1 MEKIVGNSRK
11 QSPFNSFRL
20 GWIQSAQ
27 TVISTSPA
35 GLLES
40 RQPWSNREENKN
52 EMSFRFQ
59 RRIRLATGLHLNVS
73 KSGVGFSAGPRG
85 FHVGVDSRRRLDSR
99 RRPYVSAGI
108 PGTGLSWREY
118 PDQQRPEGVKDRGGC
133 GLLILLA
140 VILWIIASVITSLV
154 GIKVEAKQ
162 RQKEGGK
169 TAGRRQK
176 KITRNIVER
185 ISI

>member
-1 MEKIVGNSRK
+1 MGNSRK

-118 PDQQRPEGVKDRGGC
+118 PDQQRPEGVKDRRRETGVSFEQEVMLCHVQKQGC
-133 GLLILLA
+133 FHRTVLTPSWGAYRHLEIPNPD
-140 VILWIIASVITSLV
+140 
-154 GIKVEAKQ
+154 
-162 RQKEGGK
+162 
-169 TAGRRQK
+169 RRRSPS
-176 KITRNIVER
+176 TLHSEDV
-185 ISI
+185 

>member
-1 MEKIVGNSRK
+1 
-11 QSPFNSFRL
+11 
-20 GWIQSAQ
+20 
-27 TVISTSPA
+27 VISTSPA

-59 RRIRLATGLHLNVS
+59 RRIRLVPGLHLNVS

-85 FHVGVDSRRRLDSR
+85 FQVGVDSR

-140 VILWIIASVITSLV
+140 VIPWIIASVV
-154 GIKVEAKQ
+154 H
-162 RQKEGGK
+162 R
-169 TAGRRQK
+169 
-176 KITRNIVER
+176 
-185 ISI
+185 